1 MGAFNSRRN
10 LLFAAVV
17 ASLVLVMVYFNFV
30 SPIREERVSKEKLLA
45 QKQKELEVL
54 KKRTE
59 GAAALSAE
67 EQVNLAKARNRV
79 PEVPDLEGLLRDV
92 RMLETVSKIQLA
104 SYNFEV
110 GKQAEQVGQT
120 QAQAQGQT
128 ANGESAAAAASQS
141 LALPIKLN
149 TTTKG
154 DYQQVH
160 RFLEELQSTNRL
172 MQIDKIAFAV
182 KSTAPVKL
190 NATRREIT
198 VNLSM
203 VSYFAPGLLK
213 FYKTPVPVHYNK
225 PEGKSNPIY

>member
-110 GKQAEQVGQT
+110 GKQAEQVGQ
-120 QAQAQGQT
+120 AQAQGQT
-128 ANGESAAAAASQS
+128 ANGESAAAAANQS